1 MSTEKIVVGLDIG
14 TTKVCAIVG
23 KKNEYGKINILGF
36 GKAESDGVSRGV
48 VVNIDKTVE
57 AIRKAVS
64 EAEKQSGVDINV
76 VYVGIAG
83 EHIRSMQH
91 KGIITLSDPDQEIA
105 PKDVKRLHDDMFR
118 IATPPGMEILHVLP
132 QEYTVDNQLGIKD
145 PVGMSGVRLEGNF
158 HVVTGQTTAANN
170 IYKCVRKAGFE
181 ARELV
186 LEPLASSAAVLTD
199 EEREAGVCLVDIGG
213 GTTDLAI
220 FEDNIIRHT
229 AVIPF
234 GGNIVTEDIKQG
246 CGVMRR
252 QAEQLKLR
260 FGSALATE
268 IKEDEII
275 TITGLQGRPPK
286 EIRRQTLAKII
297 QSRMEEIIEFVAA
310 EIKHSGYEKKLV
322 GGIVVTG
329 GGAMLAHTKQLL
341 EYVTGIDTR
350 LGLPGEHLASGLVD
364 EINSPMYATGAG
376 LVVHGLDASEY
387 KGSDGIGKPVSMP
400 KLNIGR
406 KSVKE
411 EEVVAE
417 AEAPEMDSPEQRPQ
431 TSILGRVK
439 NWFES
444 TMTNNGDFIE

>member
-23 KKNEYGKINILGF
+23 KKNEFGKINILGF

-57 AIRKAVS
+57 AIRKAVA

-83 EHIRSMQH
+83 EHIRSRQH
-91 KGIITLSDPDQEIA
+91 KGIITLNNPDLEISQA
-105 PKDVKRLHDDMFR
+105 DVKRLHDDMFK
-118 IATPPGMEILHVLP
+118 IATPPGTEIIHVLP
-132 QEYTVDNQLGIKD
+132 QEYTVDSQIGIKT

-170 IYKCVRKAGFE
+170 IYKCVRKAGLE

-186 LEPLASSAAVLTD
+186 LEPLASSAAVLT
-199 EEREAGVCLVDIGG
+199 EEEMEAGICLVDIGG

-246 CGVMRR
+246 CQVMRR
-252 QAEQLKLR
+252 QAELLKLR
-260 FGSALATE
+260 FGSALGTE
-268 IKEDEII
+268 IKADEII

-286 EIRRQTLAKII
+286 EIHRRTLASII
-297 QSRMEEIIEFVAA
+297 QSRMEEIVEFVAA
-310 EIKHSGYEKKLV
+310 EIKNSGYEKKLV

-329 GGAMLAHTKQLL
+329 GGSMLAHTKQLI

-350 LGLPGEHLASGLVD
+350 LGQPGEHLASGLV
-364 EINSPMYATGAG
+364 EEVNSPMYATGAG
-376 LVVHGLDASEY
+376 LVIHGLNAEEYSEEEDNQMAEAVEVTT
-387 KGSDGIGKPVSMP
+387 SRRSR
-400 KLNIGR
+400 R
-406 KSVKE
+406 KSSSE
-411 EEVVAE
+411 EEA
-417 AEAPEMDSPEQRPQ
+417 DKPQ
-431 TSILGRVK
+431 TSFIYRIK
-439 NWFES
+439 EWFES
-444 TMTNNGDFIE
+444 TMSNTGDFIE

>member
-1 MSTEKIVVGLDIG
+1 MNSEKIVVGLDIG

-23 KKNEYGKINILGF
+23 KKNDYGKVNILGF

-57 AIRKAVS
+57 AIRKAVT
-64 EAEKQSGVDINV
+64 EAEKQSGVDVNV

-91 KGIITLSDPDQEIA
+91 KGIITLSDPDQEISA
-105 PKDVKRLHDDMFR
+105 ADVKRLHDDMFR

-132 QEYTVDNQLGIKD
+132 QEYTVDSQVGIKD

-158 HVVTGQTTAANN
+158 HIVTGQTTAANN
-170 IYKCVRKAGFE
+170 IYKCVRKAGLE
-181 ARELV
+181 AQELV
-186 LEPLASSAAVLTD
+186 LEPLASSASVLT
-199 EEREAGVCLVDIGG
+199 EEEMEAGVCLVDIGG

-229 AVIPF
+229 AVVPF

-246 CGVMRR
+246 CSVMRR
-252 QAEQLKLR
+252 QAELLKLR

-275 TITGLQGRPPK
+275 TISGLQGRPPK
-286 EIRRQTLAKII
+286 EIRRRTLSNII
-297 QSRMEEIIEFVAA
+297 QSRMEEIVEFVAA

-329 GGAMLAHTKQLL
+329 GGSMLAHSKQLI

-350 LGLPGEHLASGLVD
+350 SGLPGEHLASGLVD
-364 EINSPMYATGAG
+364 EVNSPMYATSTG
-376 LVVHGLDASEY
+376 LVMHGLDTKEY
-387 KGSDGIGKPVSMP
+387 SAENNLPKKGEKTVKNSSGKGKVSDKPT
-400 KLNIGR
+400 
-406 KSVKE
+406 
-411 EEVVAE
+411 
-417 AEAPEMDSPEQRPQ
+417 
-431 TSILGRVK
+431 TSFINRVK
-439 NWFES
+439 DWFEN
-444 TMTNNGDFIE
+444 TMSNTGDFIE

>member
-1 MSTEKIVVGLDIG
+1 M
-14 TTKVCAIVG
+14 
-23 KKNEYGKINILGF
+23 
-36 GKAESDGVSRGV
+36 
-48 VVNIDKTVE
+48 
-57 AIRKAVS
+57 
-64 EAEKQSGVDINV
+64 
-76 VYVGIAG
+76 
-83 EHIRSMQH
+83 
-91 KGIITLSDPDQEIA
+91 EISSL
-105 PKDVKRLHDDMFR
+105 DVKRLHDDMFK

-132 QEYTVDNQLGIKD
+132 QEYTVDNQVGIKD

-170 IYKCVRKAGFE
+170 IYKCVRKAGLE

-246 CGVMRR
+246 CSVMRR
-252 QAEQLKLR
+252 QAELLKLR
-260 FGSALATE
+260 FGSALSTE
-268 IKEDEII
+268 IKDDEII

-286 EIRRQTLAKII
+286 EIRRRTLSSII
-297 QSRMEEIIEFVAA
+297 QSRMEEIVEFVAA

-329 GGAMLAHTKQLL
+329 GGAMLAHTKQLI

-350 LGLPGEHLASGLVD
+350 LGMPGEHLASGLVD
-364 EINSPMYATGAG
+364 EVNSPMYATSAG
-376 LVVHGLDASEY
+376 LVIHGLHA
-387 KGSDGIGKPVSMP
+387 G
-400 KLNIGR
+400 
-406 KSVKE
+406 
-411 EEVVAE
+411 
-417 AEAPEMDSPEQRPQ
+417 EAPVREEQRQPAQ
-431 TSILGRVK
+431 EVRPSKKGKEKEKEKAAPTLSSERANTSFIGRVK
-439 NWFES
+439 EWFES
-444 TMTNNGDFIE
+444 TMTNSGDFIE

>member
-1 MSTEKIVVGLDIG
+1 
-14 TTKVCAIVG
+14 G
-23 KKNEYGKINILGF
+23 KKNEFGKINILGF

-48 VVNIDKTVE
+48 VVNIDKTVA

-91 KGIITLSDPDQEIA
+91 KGIITLSDPDMEITA
-105 PKDVKRLHDDMFR
+105 GDVKRLHDDMFR

-132 QEYTVDNQLGIKD
+132 QEYTVDSQVGIKD

-158 HVVTGQTTAANN
+158 HVVTGQTSAANN
-170 IYKCVRKAGFE
+170 IYKCVRKAGLE
-181 ARELV
+181 AKELV
-186 LEPLASSAAVLTD
+186 LEPLASSAAVLT
-199 EEREAGVCLVDIGG
+199 EEEMEAGVCLVDIGG

-246 CGVMRR
+246 CSVMRR
-252 QAEQLKLR
+252 QAELLKLR

-268 IKEDEII
+268 ITDDEII

-286 EIRRQTLAKII
+286 EIRRRTLANIV

-329 GGAMLAHTKQLL
+329 GGSMLAHSKQLI

-350 LGLPGEHLASGLVD
+350 AGLPGEHLASGLVD
-364 EINSPMYATGAG
+364 EVNSPMYATGAG
-376 LVVHGLDASEY
+376 LVIHGLNTAEY
-387 KGSDGIGKPVSMP
+387 DGEENYERTTKSTTSSNNSGSGRGRRGKP
-400 KLNIGR
+400 K
-406 KSVKE
+406 KE
-411 EEVVAE
+411 SADK
-417 AEAPEMDSPEQRPQ
+417 P
-431 TSILGRVK
+431 
-439 NWFES
+439 S
-444 TMTNNGDFIE
+444 T

>member
-23 KKNEYGKINILGF
+23 KKNEFGKINILGF

-57 AIRKAVS
+57 AIRKAVA

-91 KGIITLSDPDQEIA
+91 KGIITLSNPDMEISA
-105 PKDVKRLHDDMFR
+105 QDVKRLHDDMFK

-132 QEYTVDNQLGIKD
+132 QEYTVDNQVGIKD

-170 IYKCVRKAGFE
+170 IYKCVRKAGLE
-181 ARELV
+181 ARELI

-246 CGVMRR
+246 CSVMRR
-252 QAEQLKLR
+252 QAELLKLR

-268 IKEDEII
+268 MKDDEII

-286 EIRRQTLAKII
+286 EIRRRTLSNII
-297 QSRMEEIIEFVAA
+297 QSRMEEIVEFVAA

-329 GGAMLAHTKQLL
+329 GGSMLAHTKQLI
-341 EYVTGIDTR
+341 EFVTGIDTR
-350 LGLPGEHLASGLVD
+350 IGMPGEHLASGLVD
-364 EINSPMYATGAG
+364 EVNSPMYATSTG
-376 LVVHGLDASEY
+376 LVIEGLHSGEVPAREHEHRQPALEERPSAKKEKTPPTTPPRTPSER
-387 KGSDGIGKPVSMP
+387 PNVSF
-400 KLNIGR
+400 I
-406 KSVKE
+406 
-411 EEVVAE
+411 
-417 AEAPEMDSPEQRPQ
+417 
-431 TSILGRVK
+431 GRVK
-439 NWFES
+439 DWFEN
-444 TMTNNGDFIE
+444 TMSNTGDFIE

>member
-23 KKNEYGKINILGF
+23 KKNEFGKINILGF

-57 AIRKAVS
+57 AIRKACA
-64 EAEKQSGVDINV
+64 EAEKQSGVEINV
-76 VYVGIAG
+76 VNVGIAG

-91 KGIITLSDPDQEIA
+91 KGIITLSNPDMEISA
-105 PKDVKRLHDDMFR
+105 GDVKRLHDDMFR

-132 QEYTVDNQLGIKD
+132 QEYTVDSQVGIKD

-170 IYKCVRKAGFE
+170 IYKCVRKAGLE
-181 ARELV
+181 AAELI
-186 LEPLASSAAVLTD
+186 LEPLASSASVLTD
-199 EEREAGVCLVDIGG
+199 EEMEAGVCLLDIGG

-246 CGVMRR
+246 CSVMRR
-252 QAEQLKLR
+252 QAELLKLR

-286 EIRRQTLAKII
+286 EIRRRTLANIV

-329 GGAMLAHTKQLL
+329 GGSMLAHTKQLI

-350 LGLPGEHLASGLVD
+350 MGFPGEHLASGLVD
-364 EINSPMYATGAG
+364 EVNSPMYATGAG
-376 LVVHGLDASEY
+376 LVIQGLNAADYDAESNPRREQPATASRR
-387 KGSDGIGKPVSMP
+387 GAKPEVKDKPSVSFI
-400 KLNIGR
+400 N
-406 KSVKE
+406 
-411 EEVVAE
+411 
-417 AEAPEMDSPEQRPQ
+417 
-431 TSILGRVK
+431 RVK
-439 NWFES
+439 DWFEN
-444 TMTNNGDFIE
+444 TMSNTGDFIE

>member
-1 MSTEKIVVGLDIG
+1 MSNEKIVVGLDIG

-23 KKNEYGKINILGF
+23 KKNEFGKINILGF
-36 GKAESDGVSRGV
+36 GKSESDGVSRGV

-57 AIRKAVS
+57 AIRRAVA
-64 EAEKQSGVDINV
+64 EAEKQSGVEVNV

-91 KGIITLSDPDQEIA
+91 KGIITLSNPDMEISA
-105 PKDVKRLHDDMFR
+105 SDVKRLHDDMFK

-132 QEYTVDNQLGIKD
+132 QEYTVDSQVGIKD

-186 LEPLASSAAVLTD
+186 LEPLASSASVLTD

-220 FEDNIIRHT
+220 FEDHIIRHT
-229 AVIPF
+229 AVVPF

-246 CGVMRR
+246 CSVMRR
-252 QAEQLKLR
+252 QAELLKLR

-268 IKEDEII
+268 IKDDEII
-275 TITGLQGRPPK
+275 TITGLQGRAPK
-286 EIRRQTLAKII
+286 EIRRRTLSNII

-329 GGAMLAHTKQLL
+329 GGSMLAHTKQLI

-350 LGLPGEHLASGLVD
+350 IGMPGEHLASGLVD
-364 EINSPMYATGAG
+364 EVNSPMYATSAG
-376 LVVHGLDASEY
+376 LVIHGLE
-387 KGSDGIGKPVSMP
+387 GSDYSKDTDEDQASNVTGDKRS
-400 KLNIGR
+400 R
-406 KSVKE
+406 KDKVA
-411 EEVVAE
+411 AE
-417 AEAPEMDSPEQRPQ
+417 AVERPS
-431 TSILGRVK
+431 TSFIHRVK
-439 NWFES
+439 DWFES
-444 TMTNNGDFIE
+444 TMSNTGDFIE